1 MTHWSVA
8 DNDAFGLD
16 LTAAADSVGGVT
28 AAGNFTE
35 DYRAFCSALC
45 ICPHP
50 KIVAPFVPASKLTF
64 PWLEE
69 SKAGEEKKGDAAAAD
84 PAVEDASSIKVKQM
98 AVDIGSMRALTL
110 ALPTTETITTLR
122 FYDAG
127 LSAEAIQLLADVL
140 PKTVVGNLAVDYNVI
155 KGSSA
160 LFALFL
166 KVEGKLSNV
175 SLRGNAIDSVAG
187 MAVAKALS
195 ANTSIGAL
203 NLFDN
208 RLGNVGTSDVA
219 KALRFNMSL
228 KQLSLSRNNVRS
240 LIHALI
246 YGKIS
251 FLLSP
256 VVSRV
261 VCSRSRNNQ
270 IGAAGATALAKLF
283 TRAPR
288 SEELDNA
295 RENAV
300 TAIASRNAAI
310 EEFNVEMKAK
320 KMPGLELITT
330 QPKEMIELEEDAGFV
345 YPGNGVLEL
354 LNLSSNPGLDGLC
367 VLEIADALAQ
377 AAGVGESALKALAVQ
392 MTAALRDADT
402 AAQLREKL
410 SAAACLLET

>member
-1 MTHWSVA
+1 MGRT
-8 DNDAFGLD
+8 FLD
-16 LTAAADSVGGVT
+16 IDMVRAADLLGMERRQ
-28 AAGNFTE
+28 AE
-35 DYRAFCSALC
+35 R
-45 ICPHP
+45 IRE
-50 KIVAPFVPASKLTF
+50 
-64 PWLEE
+64 LER
-69 SKAGEEKKGDAAAAD
+69 GHF
-84 PAVEDASSIKVKQM
+84 
-98 AVDIGSMRALTL
+98 L
-110 ALPTTETITTLR
+110 ALGPAITRLPLACKIGPVKTGNQVRSEGLMALPDTAPEDMAALLTT
-122 FYDAG
+122 D
-127 LSAEAIQLLADVL
+127 LA
-140 PKTVVGNLAVDYNVI
+140 
-155 KGSSA
+155 
-160 LFALFL
+160 
-166 KVEGKLSNV
+166 
-175 SLRGNAIDSVAG
+175 
-187 MAVAKALS
+187 
-195 ANTSIGAL
+195 
-203 NLFDN
+203 
-208 RLGNVGTSDVA
+208 SDVA

-228 KQLSLSRNNVRS
+228 KQLSLSRNN
-240 LIHALI
+240 
-246 YGKIS
+246 
-251 FLLSP
+251 
-256 VVSRV
+256 
-261 VCSRSRNNQ
+261 

-330 QPKEMIELEEDAGFV
+330 QPKEMIELEEGAGFV